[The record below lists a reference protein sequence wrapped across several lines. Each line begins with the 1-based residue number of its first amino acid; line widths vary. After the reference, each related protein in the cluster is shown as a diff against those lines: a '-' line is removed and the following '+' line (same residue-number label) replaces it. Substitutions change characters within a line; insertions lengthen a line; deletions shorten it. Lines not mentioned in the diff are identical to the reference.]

1 MGLTNQQ
8 KFSPQDDRPDGGSAA
23 AELWLNGDT
32 DAELL
37 LDVFQD
43 DDNIYV
49 KSTIAGVDVSDLD
62 ISINNEILTIRGK
75 REDREEANY
84 DDYFYKEC
92 YWGKFSRSIILPQ
105 EIDADKAEAT
115 INNGVLTIVLPKLN
129 RQRQKK
135 LRVKTH

>member
-49 KSTIAGVDVSDLD
+49 KSTIAGVDVTDLD
-62 ISINNEILTIRGK
+62 ISINNEMLTIRGK

-92 YWGKFSRSIILPQ
+92 YWGSFSRSIILPMEVKND
-105 EIDADKAEAT
+105 EIKAELERR
-115 INNGVLTIVLPKLN
+115 VLKITLPK
-129 RQRQKK
+129 
-135 LRVKTH
+135 VKRTRSIPINIKD